1 MALAALNGEEKK
13 AIQKFYQCYF
23 QTTNRLLFLGH
34 EKIVQM
40 LIKKGANVNSVNGDK
55 NSALIF
61 AADNGNIP
69 NIMISK

>member
-1 MALAALNGEEKK
+1 MVKKKK

-23 QTTNRLLFLGH
+23 QTTNRLLIHLFLGH